1 MFLQVGFDAAE
12 FVEKLVVL
20 QDLKILHM
28 EVSFGVS
35 LEALVG
41 LPRINAFQDT
51 NGMQRGKV
59 GTEYFSEY
67 KTAKGQSWG
76 RMLLCI

>member
-1 MFLQVGFDAAE
+1 MLLQVGFDAAE

-28 EVSFGVS
+28 EVSFSVS

-41 LPRINAFQDT
+41 LPRINAFQD
-51 NGMQRGKV
+51 
-59 GTEYFSEY
+59 
-67 KTAKGQSWG
+67 AKLPEVLQIHLQGADG
-76 RMLLCI
+76 I

>member
-1 MFLQVGFDAAE
+1 MLLQVGFDAAE

-20 QDLKILHM
+20 QDLKILDM

-41 LPRINAFQDT
+41 LPRINAFQDA
-51 NGMQRGKV
+51 KL
-59 GTEYFSEY
+59 SEVLQIDLQG
-67 KTAKGQSWG
+67 ADG
-76 RMLLCI
+76 I

>member
-1 MFLQVGFDAAE
+1 MLLQVGFDAAE

-51 NGMQRGKV
+51 KLPEVLQIHLQGADG
-59 GTEYFSEY
+59 
-67 KTAKGQSWG
+67 
-76 RMLLCI
+76 I